1 MNAVN
6 KGLGAGLGKAAED
19 DFDEDED
26 TQKDR
31 YLTFQLGEEDYG
43 IEIQHVIEIVGMQ
56 HIATVPDLPP
66 FVKGVI
72 NLRGQV
78 IPVMDVR
85 MRFGMVFR
93 EYDERSC
100 IVVVRIGESSVGL
113 VVDTVREVLDIP
125 EESISE
131 PPRMAKGDSARYIKG
146 IGKTGDDVKILID
159 GEKLLFEGEQR
170 GIDAAAQA

>member
-1 MNAVN
+1 METN
-6 KGLGAGLGKAAED
+6 KGLGSGLGNLGND
-19 DFDEDED
+19 DFDDEED

-56 HIATVPDLPP
+56 HIASVPDMPE

-85 MRFGMVFR
+85 TRFGMPFR

-100 IVVVRIGESSVGL
+100 IVVVKIGDSSVGL

-125 EESISE
+125 EQNVSE
-131 PPRMAKGDSARYIKG
+131 PPRVARADSARYIKG
-146 IGKTGDDVKILID
+146 IGKMGDDVKILIN
-159 GEKLLFEGEQR
+159 GEKLLFEHEQ
-170 GIDAAAQA
+170 AAIGAAPQG